1 MVSNLRATSA
11 GHSCVSLLLVE
22 QRKFSHKKVNVNEM
36 GITNKLAGL
45 VNLNTV
51 GNLELLDI
59 YFIFI
64 GTKGNSNAICVQDS
78 NNHSHVK
85 SSLTNYFLS

>member
-1 MVSNLRATSA
+1 MKWEST
-11 GHSCVSLLLVE
+11 
-22 QRKFSHKKVNVNEM
+22 K
-36 GITNKLAGL
+36 KLAGL

-64 GTKGNSNAICVQDS
+64 AKKGNSNAICVQDS
-78 NNHSHVK
+78 NNHSPQ
-85 SSLTNYFLS
+85 